1 MKTNYQSQGGLLAQ
15 SFGLA
20 LMTLTLL
27 ASPAA
32 AADSSVSK
40 PLEQTN
46 PRPLSTFGSP
56 TTLNEGRDPFYPNST
71 RVLAMM
77 RPVEKK
83 GPGPAT
89 LELKGISGTSDQ
101 PLAIINNR
109 TLAVG
114 EEQDVN
120 TAEGRVRVLCLA
132 IEGTKVRVK
141 VQGET
146 RELML
151 RKGI

>member
-1 MKTNYQSQGGLLAQ
+1 MAG
-15 SFGLA
+15 
-20 LMTLTLL
+20 
-27 ASPAA
+27 
-32 AADSSVSK
+32 
-40 PLEQTN
+40 QTN
-46 PRPLSTFGSP
+46 QQPVSVFTLPRS
-56 TTLNEGRDPFYPNST
+56 LNDGRDPFFPNST
-71 RVLAMM
+71 RVVAAN
-77 RPVEKK
+77 RPIEKK
-83 GPGPAT
+83 APGPAT